1 MPYQVVIEP
10 SGKRFTCQEG
20 ETILRAGLKAGVRL
34 PYSCNSGLCSSCKGF
49 LIEGDVQLRF
59 CSPFALTQSERE
71 EGFILCCQA
80 VPQSD
85 CVVEIE
91 ELPLTRGELLP
102 VCEYTT
108 ELVGVE
114 PLTHDM
120 SIFRFLIRDGKEI
133 RFRAGQYA
141 LLTVPGTAQK
151 RAYSMSNSPSQAD
164 RFEFVIKRIPNGL
177 ATTYLFEKARLGEL
191 FQIEGPYGFA
201 YLREEDPR
209 DILCIAGGSGISP
222 ILAIV
227 RRALELRMDQDR
239 RIHIYYG
246 GRTPR
251 DIFHTEELEQ
261 WERERP
267 NFRFI
272 PAISHPAEGDLE
284 HWAGEVGL
292 ITDVVAKHLHDYD
305 DLKVYMAGPTPMTKA
320 ALKVLIGK
328 KKLRAED
335 IHYDEFG

>member
-1 MPYQVVIEP
+1 MPYRIVIEP
-10 SGKRFTCQEG
+10 SGRSFLCQEG

-49 LIEGDVQLRF
+49 LLEGDVELRF
-59 CSPFALTQSERE
+59 HSPFALTQSEKE

-102 VCEYTT
+102 VGEYVT
-108 ELVGVE
+108 ELVAIE

-120 SIFRFLIRDGKEI
+120 SIFRFLIRDGREV
-133 RFRAGQYA
+133 RFKAGQYA
-141 LLTVPGTAQK
+141 LLTVPGTTEK
-151 RAYSMSNSPSQAD
+151 RAYSMSNSPSESD
-164 RFEFVIKRIPNGL
+164 RFEFVIKKVPGGL
-177 ATTYLFEKARLGEL
+177 ATTYLFERARVGEQ
-191 FQIEGPYGFA
+191 FRIEGPYGFA
-201 YLREEDPR
+201 YLREDDSR

-222 ILAIV
+222 ILSIV
-227 RRALELRMDQDR
+227 KRAFELGLDR
-239 RIHIYYG
+239 SRKLHVYYG
-246 GRTPR
+246 GRTRR
-251 DIFHTEELEQ
+251 DIFCTEDIKR
-261 WERERP
+261 WEREHP

-272 PAISHPAEGDLE
+272 PAISHPVEGDLE
-284 HWAGEVGL
+284 RWTGEVGF
-292 ITDVVAKHLHDYD
+292 ITDIVAKHLPDYG

-328 KKLRAED
+328 KKMRAED